1 MSDMGE
7 YSMRDHSE
15 KARQIIL
22 EIVRQSANHSLMGRT
37 RLYKA
42 FYFAHLYYLGDFG
55 EFLSGWPIVRM
66 PNGPGIDKFDTL
78 IQPLLDRGDITARST
93 RSGPFPTTRFT
104 ARRELQDTSLSESEV
119 QSIQKAVE
127 YIHDKQA
134 GRLSEITHEY
144 SRSWQESENGD
155 ELQISLDLMTDEE
168 VAAVRSQQEEIARDV
183 AAIFS

>member
-1 MSDMGE
+1 MGFE
-7 YSMRDHSE
+7 GDDAMRDHSE

-22 EIVRQSANHSLMGRT
+22 EIIRQSAGHSVVGRT

-42 FYFAHLYYLGDFG
+42 FYFAHLYYLQDSG

-66 PNGPGIDKFDTL
+66 PNGPGIDDFDLL
-78 IQPLLDRGDITARST
+78 IRPLLQQGDITASSA

-104 ARRELQDTSLSESEV
+104 ARRDLQNTSLSEAEV

-127 YIHDKQA
+127 FIQDKQA
-134 GRLSEITHEY
+134 SRLSEITHEY

-155 ELQISLDLMTDEE
+155 ELRISLDLMTDEE
-168 VAAVRSQQEEIARDV
+168 VAAVRSQQQEIARDV
-183 AAIFS
+183 AAIFG